1 MSKLIDKS
9 LREFVDL
16 LASGEPTPGGGSAA
30 AMTGAQGAALVAM
43 VCGLTAG
50 RPKYAE
56 HDGLARET
64 IIAANAVKDGLL
76 EALDRDS
83 EAYQGVVAVF
93 SMPKDSE
100 EEKRARKAAMQQAL
114 KASTLSPY
122 EMMKLSVAGLKL
134 ARAIA
139 GKCNV
144 NAASDLGVAALS
156 LRAAL
161 EGGWSNVLIN
171 LGGIE
176 DEAFVREYREK
187 GEALLAEGL
196 PMAAEVADWVKGAVQ
211 A

>member
-50 RPKYAE
+50 RQKYAE
-56 HDGLARET
+56 HDGLARDT
-64 IIAANAVKDGLL
+64 LAAALEVKDGLL

-93 SMPKDSE
+93 SMPKDSG
-100 EEKRARKAAMQQAL
+100 EEKLARKAAMQQAL

-122 EMMKLSVAGLKL
+122 EMMKLSAEGLRL
-134 ARAIA
+134 ARAVA

-187 GEALLAEGL
+187 GEALLEEGL
-196 PMAAEVADWVKGAVQ
+196 TMAAVVADWVNGVTNV
-211 A
+211 

>member
-83 EAYQGVVAVF
+83 EAYLGVVAVF

-100 EEKRARKAAMQQAL
+100 EEKRTRKAAMQQAL

-122 EMMKLSVAGLKL
+122 EMMKLSAEGLRL
-134 ARAIA
+134 ARAVA

-187 GEALLAEGL
+187 GEALLEEGL
-196 PMAAEVADWVKGAVQ
+196 SMAAVVADWVNGVTNV
-211 A
+211 

>member
-83 EAYQGVVAVF
+83 EAYLGVVAVF
-93 SMPKDSE
+93 SMPKDSA
-100 EEKRARKAAMQQAL
+100 EEKQARKAAMQQAL

-134 ARAIA
+134 ARAMA

-176 DEAFVREYREK
+176 DEVFVKEYRDK
-187 GEALLAEGL
+187 GEALLSEGL
-196 PMAAEVADWVKGAVQ
+196 PMAAVVAAWVNDVTRA
-211 A
+211 

>member
-1 MSKLIDKS
+1 
-9 LREFVDL
+9 
-16 LASGEPTPGGGSAA
+16 
-30 AMTGAQGAALVAM
+30 
-43 VCGLTAG
+43 
-50 RPKYAE
+50 
-56 HDGLARET
+56 
-64 IIAANAVKDGLL
+64 
-76 EALDRDS
+76 
-83 EAYQGVVAVF
+83 
-93 SMPKDSE
+93 
-100 EEKRARKAAMQQAL
+100 MQQAL

-122 EMMKLSVAGLKL
+122 EMMKLSVEGLRL
-134 ARAIA
+134 ARAVA

-187 GEALLAEGL
+187 GEALLEEGL
-196 PMAAEVADWVKGAVQ
+196 SMAAVVADWVKSEVQ